1 MSQAATRHSKRPN
14 VLFILA
20 DDLGQGDVSCF
31 NPNAGWKTS
40 HMDRLADQGMRF
52 YDSHATSAL
61 CTPSRHGFLTGRY
74 NWRSRLK
81 RLVLPGDA
89 ESLIEKDRL
98 TLAQFLTERGY
109 STAVVGKWH
118 LGLDWQLLEDGD
130 DLEAYGVSA
139 QEHPIPETR
148 FGRAGNFAADQQ
160 WEVEGADIDYSKP
173 ITFGPN
179 QLGFDY
185 SFITAASHDQPPFV
199 YIENGH
205 ALDVPTKF
213 GGDYWELD
221 RASPSQWTQIQKG
234 PMAKDFDVTS
244 LAQDFQDKTLE
255 VLEGML
261 AGEDPW
267 FLYVPSH
274 LVHGPIIP
282 NEPWQGRSGFGPY
295 GDFVLQFDD
304 YVGQL
309 VEAVDRAGQ
318 RENTVIIVTSDNG
331 VSPIVGLEELAARGH
346 DSSNGWRGAKADIW
360 EGGHREPFI
369 VRWPEVVAPGTT
381 SEHLISH
388 SDIFATLSAVLGEE
402 LPGTAAEDSISQL
415 PVFQGSSQPAR
426 EDVVSSS
433 GGGGL
438 AIRKGEWKLEC
449 VSDGDGFAALQAQA
463 AGAEPTRYEPAQLYN
478 LVSDPGEQHNLI
490 TEHPAKVAELA
501 QLLSAHIR
509 RGRSTPGSD
518 QPNDAGT
525 PRDRWMQ
532 IGWIN
537 DADTVIAQCRENIL

>member
-1 MSQAATRHSKRPN
+1 MNHASTNSSKRPN

-31 NPNAGWKTS
+31 NPEAGWQTPN
-40 HMDRLADQGMRF
+40 MDRLASQGMRF

-61 CTPSRHGFLTGRY
+61 CTPSRYGFLTGRY

-81 RLVLPGDA
+81 QLVLPGDA

-98 TLAQFLTERGY
+98 TLAQFLSDRGY

-118 LGLDWQLLEDGD
+118 LGLDWQLLDDGA
-130 DLEAYGVSA
+130 DLAKYNISA

-148 FGRAGNFAADQQ
+148 FGRDGNFAPEQQ
-160 WEVEGADIDYSKP
+160 WEVEGADIDYAKP

-179 QLGFDY
+179 ELGFDY

-199 YIENGH
+199 YIENGR
-205 ALDVPTKF
+205 ALDIPTKF
-213 GGDYWELD
+213 GGDYWHLD
-221 RASPSQWTQIQKG
+221 RATPAQWAQTQKG
-234 PMAKDFDVTS
+234 PMTDDFDVTT
-244 LAQDFQDKTLE
+244 LIQDFQDKALD
-255 VLEGML
+255 VLEGL
-261 AGEDPW
+261 LEHDDPW

-282 NEPWQGRSGFGPY
+282 NEPWRGRSGFGPY

-309 VEAVDRAGQ
+309 VDAVDRAGQ
-318 RENTVIIVTSDNG
+318 ADNTVIIVTSDNG
-331 VSPIVGLEELAARGH
+331 VSPIVGLDELAARGH

-369 VRWPEVVAPGTT
+369 VRWPEVVAPDTT
-381 SEHLISH
+381 SDHLISH
-388 SDIFATLSAVLGEE
+388 SDIFATLSEVLGAT
-402 LPGTAAEDSISQL
+402 LPATAAEDSISQL
-415 PVFQGSSQPAR
+415 SILQGSNQPTR

-438 AIRKGEWKLEC
+438 AIRKGDWKLEC
-449 VSDGDGFAALQAQA
+449 VTTGDGFSALQAQT
-463 AGAEPTRYEPAQLYN
+463 AGDEPTRYEPAQLYN
-478 LVSDPGEQHNLI
+478 LASDPGEERNLI
-490 TEHPAKVAELA
+490 AQHPAKVAELTE
-501 QLLSAHIR
+501 LLSEYIR
-509 RGRSTPGSD
+509 RGRSTPGPD
-518 QPNDAGT
+518 QPNDAAT
-525 PRDRWMQ
+525 PQDRWMQ
-532 IGWIN
+532 ISWMN
-537 DADTVIAQCRENIL
+537 DADTVIAQCRADLR

>member
-1 MSQAATRHSKRPN
+1 MNHASTNSSKRPN

-31 NPNAGWKTS
+31 NPEAGWQTPN
-40 HMDRLADQGMRF
+40 MDRLASQGMRF

-61 CTPSRHGFLTGRY
+61 CTPSRYGFLTGRY

-81 RLVLPGDA
+81 QLVLPGDA

-98 TLAQFLTERGY
+98 TLAQFLSDRGY

-118 LGLDWQLLEDGD
+118 LGLDWQLLDDGA
-130 DLEAYGVSA
+130 DLAKYNISA

-148 FGRAGNFAADQQ
+148 FGRDGNFAPEQQ
-160 WEVEGADIDYSKP
+160 WEVEGADIDYAKP

-179 QLGFDY
+179 ELGFDY

-199 YIENGH
+199 YIENGR
-205 ALDVPTKF
+205 ALDIPTKF
-213 GGDYWELD
+213 GGDYWHLD
-221 RASPSQWTQIQKG
+221 RATPAQWAQTQKG
-234 PMAKDFDVTS
+234 PMTDDFDVTT
-244 LAQDFQDKTLE
+244 LIQDFQDKALD
-255 VLEGML
+255 VLEGL
-261 AGEDPW
+261 LEHDDPW

-282 NEPWQGRSGFGPY
+282 NEPWRGRSGFGPY

-309 VEAVDRAGQ
+309 VDAVDRAGQ
-318 RENTVIIVTSDNG
+318 ADNTVIIVTSDNG
-331 VSPIVGLEELAARGH
+331 VSPIVGLDELAARGH

-369 VRWPEVVAPGTT
+369 VRWPEVVAPDTT
-381 SEHLISH
+381 SDHLISH
-388 SDIFATLSAVLGEE
+388 SDIFATLSEVLGAT
-402 LPGTAAEDSISQL
+402 LPATAAEDSISQL
-415 PVFQGSSQPAR
+415 SILQGSNQPTR

-438 AIRKGEWKLEC
+438 AIRKGDWKLEC
-449 VSDGDGFAALQAQA
+449 VTTGDGFSALQAQT
-463 AGAEPTRYEPAQLYN
+463 AGDEPTRYEPAQLYN
-478 LVSDPGEQHNLI
+478 LASDPGEERNLI
-490 TEHPAKVAELA
+490 AQHPAMVAELTE
-501 QLLSAHIR
+501 LLSEYIR
-509 RGRSTPGSD
+509 RGRSTPGPD
-518 QPNDAGT
+518 QPNDAAT
-525 PRDRWMQ
+525 PQDRWMQ
-532 IGWIN
+532 ISWMN
-537 DADTVIAQCRENIL
+537 DADTVIAQCRADLR

>member
-1 MSQAATRHSKRPN
+1 MNHASTNSSKRPN

-31 NPNAGWKTS
+31 NPEAGWQTPN
-40 HMDRLADQGMRF
+40 MDRLASQGMRF

-61 CTPSRHGFLTGRY
+61 CTPSRYGFLTGRY

-81 RLVLPGDA
+81 QLVLPGDA

-98 TLAQFLTERGY
+98 TLAQFLSDRGY

-118 LGLDWQLLEDGD
+118 LGLDWQLLDDGA
-130 DLEAYGVSA
+130 DLAKYNISA

-148 FGRAGNFAADQQ
+148 FGRDGNFAPEQQ
-160 WEVEGADIDYSKP
+160 WEVEGADIDYAKP

-179 QLGFDY
+179 ELGFDY

-199 YIENGH
+199 YIENGR
-205 ALDVPTKF
+205 ALDIPTKF
-213 GGDYWELD
+213 GGDYWHLD
-221 RASPSQWTQIQKG
+221 RATPAQWAQTQKG
-234 PMAKDFDVTS
+234 PMTDDFDVTT
-244 LAQDFQDKTLE
+244 LIQDFQDKALD
-255 VLEGML
+255 VLEGL
-261 AGEDPW
+261 LEHDDPW

-282 NEPWQGRSGFGPY
+282 NEPWRGRSGFGPY

-309 VEAVDRAGQ
+309 VDAVDRAGQ
-318 RENTVIIVTSDNG
+318 ADNTVIIVTSDNG
-331 VSPIVGLEELAARGH
+331 VSPIVGLDELAARGH

-369 VRWPEVVAPGTT
+369 VRWPEVVAPDTT
-381 SEHLISH
+381 SDHLISH
-388 SDIFATLSAVLGEE
+388 SDIFATLSEVLGAT
-402 LPGTAAEDSISQL
+402 LPATAAEDSISQL
-415 PVFQGSSQPAR
+415 SILQGSNQPTR

-438 AIRKGEWKLEC
+438 AIRKGDWKLEC
-449 VSDGDGFAALQAQA
+449 VTTGDGFSALQTQT
-463 AGAEPTRYEPAQLYN
+463 AGDEPTRYEPAQLYN
-478 LVSDPGEQHNLI
+478 LASDPGEERNLI
-490 TEHPAKVAELA
+490 AQHPAKVAELTE
-501 QLLSAHIR
+501 LLSEYIR
-509 RGRSTPGSD
+509 RGRSTPGPD
-518 QPNDAGT
+518 QPNDAAT
-525 PRDRWMQ
+525 PQDRWMQ
-532 IGWIN
+532 ISWMN
-537 DADTVIAQCRENIL
+537 DADNVIAQCRADLR

>member
-1 MSQAATRHSKRPN
+1 MNHASTNSSKRPN

-31 NPNAGWKTS
+31 NPEAGWQTPN
-40 HMDRLADQGMRF
+40 MDRLASQGMRF

-61 CTPSRHGFLTGRY
+61 CTPSRYGFLTGRY

-81 RLVLPGDA
+81 QLVLPGDA

-98 TLAQFLTERGY
+98 TLAQFLSDRGY

-118 LGLDWQLLEDGD
+118 LGLDWQLLDDGA
-130 DLEAYGVSA
+130 DLAKYNISA

-148 FGRAGNFAADQQ
+148 FGRDGNFAPEQQ
-160 WEVEGADIDYSKP
+160 WEVEGADIDYAKP

-179 QLGFDY
+179 ELGFDY

-199 YIENGH
+199 YIENGR
-205 ALDVPTKF
+205 ALDIPTKF
-213 GGDYWELD
+213 GGDYWHLD
-221 RASPSQWTQIQKG
+221 RATPAQWAQTQKG
-234 PMAKDFDVTS
+234 PMTDDFDVTT
-244 LAQDFQDKTLE
+244 LIQDFQDKALD
-255 VLEGML
+255 VLEGL
-261 AGEDPW
+261 LEHDDPW

-282 NEPWQGRSGFGPY
+282 NEPWRGRSGFGPY

-309 VEAVDRAGQ
+309 VDAVDRAGQ
-318 RENTVIIVTSDNG
+318 ADNTVIIVTSDNG
-331 VSPIVGLEELAARGH
+331 VSPIVGLDELAARGH

-369 VRWPEVVAPGTT
+369 VRWPEVVAPDTT
-381 SEHLISH
+381 SDHLISH
-388 SDIFATLSAVLGEE
+388 SDIFATLSEVLGAT
-402 LPGTAAEDSISQL
+402 LPATAAEDSISQL
-415 PVFQGSSQPAR
+415 SILQGSNQPTR

-438 AIRKGEWKLEC
+438 AIRKGDWKLEC
-449 VSDGDGFAALQAQA
+449 VTTGDGFSALQTQT
-463 AGAEPTRYEPAQLYN
+463 AGDEPTRYEPAQLYN
-478 LVSDPGEQHNLI
+478 LASDPGEERNLI
-490 TEHPAKVAELA
+490 AQHPAKVAELTE
-501 QLLSAHIR
+501 LLSEYIR
-509 RGRSTPGSD
+509 RGRSTPGPD
-518 QPNDAGT
+518 QPNDAAT
-525 PRDRWMQ
+525 PQDRWMQ
-532 IGWIN
+532 ISWMN
-537 DADTVIAQCRENIL
+537 DADTVIAQCRADLR